1 MESATVIYEW
11 PFLFSKLTLTKSWTT
26 VRCNKCSIFRNT
38 LKWRQKKP
46 WQAPQHA
53 ACPVRNSKT
62 AWKKRVRKCP
72 NEAAFVAELIN
83 CPGQSSHYWEQRFR
97 LKTSI
102 LTNILFVKLFFFF
115 LLFFGFQVSVTFVVL
130 LKFSMTSTGHSCRH
144 FMTLLKIA
152 SH

>member
-115 LLFFGFQVSVTFVVL
+115 LLFFWLQSLCHICGLVKVLHDFYWSFLQTFYDPS
-130 LKFSMTSTGHSCRH
+130 KNC
-144 FMTLLKIA
+144 
-152 SH
+152 